1 MISVLEVVDLPE
13 TADELFVADVAVAV
27 DVIEPHEGLELNFL
41 GENSTQMKRK

>member
-13 TADELFVADVAVAV
+13 TADELLVADVAIAV
-27 DVIEPHEGLELNFL
+27 DIVEPHEGLQLNLL

>member
-13 TADELFVADVAVAV
+13 TADELLVADVAVAV
-27 DVIEPHEGLELNFL
+27 DIIEPHEGLELNFL